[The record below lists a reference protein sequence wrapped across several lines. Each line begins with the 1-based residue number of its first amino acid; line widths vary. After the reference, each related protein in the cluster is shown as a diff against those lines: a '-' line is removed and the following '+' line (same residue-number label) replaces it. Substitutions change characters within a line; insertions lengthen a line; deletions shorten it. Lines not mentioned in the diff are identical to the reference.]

1 MENIL
6 KKIAEFDKVNET
18 KLAKHRVELGVLQ
31 DIEKEMSIANQGVFK
46 SIDLAKSAL
55 KPAQES
61 LRLNKEL
68 LVKLQNFTK
77 QVKDL
82 GILSPQKEVENGI
95 IKTKENIKMIETLIT
110 NLHAI

>member
-18 KLAKHRVELGVLQ
+18 KLAKHEVELGVLQ
-31 DIEKEMSIANQGVFK
+31 DVQKELVTANAGAIK
-46 SIDLAKSAL
+46 AIDLAKSAL

-68 LVKLQNFTK
+68 VVKFENFTK
-77 QVKDL
+77 QIKAL
-82 GILSPQKEVENGI
+82 GIEGPQKEVENGI
-95 IKTKENIKMIETLIT
+95 VQVKENIKMIETLIT